1 MIMTGRNPKI
11 YHVHRVFSLRIKEAL
26 EMKIYEGTE
35 QGEICHVS
43 ELQM

>member
-11 YHVHRVFSLRIKEAL
+11 CHVHRVFNLRIEEAL
-26 EMKIYEGTE
+26 EIKMYEGTE
-35 QGEICHVS
+35 QGEICYVS